1 MPVNTAQGQQMLE
14 RLRHTVRGL
23 NSKPP
28 TFFPLRS
35 ACSMASGTPHSAVAL
50 LLAQTGALTLPQLR
64 PVAGWDK
71 PVPNSLYCRTVP
83 SKQFG
88 VGRLFLTFVEVKSGA
103 EQSKMAA
110 GEGSEAGQGSR
121 VTVPG

>member
-1 MPVNTAQGQQMLE
+1 MLE
-14 RLRHTVRGL
+14 RLRHTVQGL

-50 LLAQTGALTLPQLR
+50 LLAQIGALSLPQLR

-88 VGRLFLTFVEVKSGA
+88 VGNDQVRLFLTFVEVKSGA

-121 VTVPG
+121 VIVPG